1 MLSFYLPL
9 GTIKST
15 RRRAAAIRWTQS
27 DCEKFNSLQSWGSW
41 VSAVPETQINVC
53 WQTDNMLLKSNRMHG
68 LEKKKVS
75 KDFRLNEPPH
85 QFSLCKVF
93 EKQLHCLFFSLQA
106 ARPRLGERTVMN
118 TGDSFFSRSVVKKMR
133 RSVQRRRCFIKP
145 LNIESVQC
153 SDVTYRLL
161 TGYWKH

>member
-15 RRRAAAIRWTQS
+15 RRRAAAIRWTKS

-41 VSAVPETQINVC
+41 VTAVPETQINVC

-68 LEKKKVS
+68 LEKK
-75 KDFRLNEPPH
+75 
-85 QFSLCKVF
+85 FSLCKVF

-133 RSVQRRRCFIKP
+133 RSVQRRHCFIKP